1 MFFADPRINSHRNI
15 EFGAAANNSSGVKK
29 KGIWMIAL
37 RFSQLG
43 RIAIV
48 ASSALAAS
56 PAFAQQQTPIKFS
69 LDFKFEGPAAPFVVA
84 IDKGYYKAEGLD
96 VTVDTAAGSLEPIN
110 RVASGTYDMG
120 FGDINSLIKFRDANP
135 GAPIKAVFMV
145 YNKPAFSVV
154 GRKSRGV
161 VAPKDLEG
169 KKLGAPPADGAYA
182 QWPIFVQANGIEAA
196 KVTIVSVG
204 FPVREPMLASG
215 EVDAIT
221 GFSFSSYINLKDR
234 GVPAND
240 ITVLLMA
247 DYGVN
252 LYGNAIIVNP
262 KFAAEKPEAVKAFLR
277 AFVKGLHE
285 TVKNP
290 MTAVDSVLKRN
301 DVAKKDVELER
312 LHIALKENILTPE
325 VKKNGYGGVE
335 EERLDK
341 SIDQIALT
349 YQFKNAKPKGS
360 DIFDPSFLP
369 DAALRKAD

>member
-1 MFFADPRINSHRNI
+1 MD
-15 EFGAAANNSSGVKK
+15 
-29 KGIWMIAL
+29 AL
-37 RFSQLG
+37 DLRRLG
-43 RIAIV
+43 RIGLVV
-48 ASSALAAS
+48 AATALGAAS
-56 PAFAQQQTPIKFS
+56 AAAQTAVKFS
-69 LDFKFEGPAAPFVVA
+69 LDWKFEGPAAPFTVA
-84 IDKGYYKAEGLD
+84 IDKGYFKAEGLD
-96 VTVDTAAGSLEPIN
+96 VTIDTAGGSLEPIN

-120 FGDINSLIKFRDANP
+120 IGDINSLIKFRDQNP
-135 GAPIKAVFMV
+135 SAPIKAVFMF
-145 YNKPAFSVV
+145 YNKPAFSIV

-161 VAPKDLEG
+161 SAPKDLEG
-169 KKLGAPPADGAYA
+169 KKLGAPPPDGAYA
-182 QWPIFVQANGIEAA
+182 QWPIFVQANGIDAS

-252 LYGNAIIVNP
+252 LYGNTVMVNP
-262 KFAAEKPEAVKAFLR
+262 KFAAEHPDAVKAFLR
-277 AFVKGLHE
+277 ALAKGMQE

-290 MTAVDSVLKRN
+290 AASVESVLKRN

-312 LHIALKENILTPE
+312 LMMAIKDNILTDE
-325 VKKNGYGGVE
+325 VKKNGLGAVDPD
-335 EERLDK
+335 RLDK

-349 YQFKNAKPKGS
+349 YTFKSAKPKAG

-369 DAALRKAD
+369 SDADRKTN